1 MSRLAV
7 TREDL
12 DDDHLTAAAWTG
24 AGQHAGLIG
33 CGLLLL
39 GLNNARRSTKQLT
52 SACDIGSTIAVG
64 EQAVV
69 TDAMEALR

>member
-7 TREDL
+7 TRDDL

-24 AGQHAGLIG
+24 AGQHAGFIG

-39 GLNNARRSTKQLT
+39 GLNNA
-52 SACDIGSTIAVG
+52 GS
-64 EQAVV
+64 
-69 TDAMEALR
+69 